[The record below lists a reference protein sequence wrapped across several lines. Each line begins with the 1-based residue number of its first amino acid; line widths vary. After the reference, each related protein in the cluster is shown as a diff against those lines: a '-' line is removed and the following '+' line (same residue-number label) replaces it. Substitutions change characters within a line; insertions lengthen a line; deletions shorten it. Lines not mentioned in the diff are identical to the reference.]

1 MTDRGRLPAQ
11 PPLQAAVAFTVAA
24 LGWLVDLPAAL
35 VLLTAMAVVWPPA
48 VAWLPLRPW
57 PVLRAYVP
65 FALGWL
71 LFVIVYLRVLAWC
84 GAPLAPQPM
93 LQQLAA
99 QGSSLPGFWPQVVGI
114 AVLAPLAEELL
125 FRGYLFTALHGLL
138 SRTATHLLT
147 AAAFGLVHGV
157 GYALP
162 IGLLSLLF
170 ARLRERERALAPAVF
185 AHAVHNGLT
194 VLVTVSWPAHLD
206 LLYPQ

>member
-11 PPLQAAVAFTVAA
+11 PLLQAAVAFAVAV
-24 LGWLVDLPAAL
+24 LGWLVDLSAAL
-35 VLLTAMAVVWPPA
+35 LLLAALAVVWPPA
-48 VAWLPLRPW
+48 VAWMPLRPW
-57 PVLRAYVP
+57 SVLRAYVP

-84 GAPLAPQPM
+84 GAPLAPQPALQM
-93 LQQLAA
+93 LAV
-99 QGSSLPGFWPQVVGI
+99 QGISAPGFWLQVVGI

-125 FRGYLFTALHGLL
+125 FRGYLFTALRGLL
-138 SRTATHLLT
+138 SRTATHVLT

-170 ARLRERERALAPAVF
+170 AWLRERECALAPAAL
-185 AHAVHNGLT
+185 AHSLHNGLT
-194 VLVTVSWPAHLD
+194 VLVTVAWPAYLD
-206 LLYPQ
+206 LLYPR